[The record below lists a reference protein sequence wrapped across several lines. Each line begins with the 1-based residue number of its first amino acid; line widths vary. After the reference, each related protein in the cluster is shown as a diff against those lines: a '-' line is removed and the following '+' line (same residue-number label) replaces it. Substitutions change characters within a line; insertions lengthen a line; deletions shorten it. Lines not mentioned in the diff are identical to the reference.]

1 MTHATHKQTQKIIQ
15 KESHTLNQTH
25 GMKFKELHARNYIH
39 AHGLTHTNKNTN
51 TNANA
56 NTHKNPHK
64 YLQKKLKIKRNYR
77 ITKFYL

>member
-39 AHGLTHTNKNTN
+39 AHGLTHTNKNTKKTN
-51 TNANA
+51 TNANVDI
-56 NTHKNPHK
+56 HKNSRK
-64 YLQKKLKIKRNYR
+64 YW
-77 ITKFYL
+77 